1 MANAVY
7 DKAREAF
14 LNGDLD
20 WSSDTIK
27 VVLVDTEVD
36 GYKCAVDITADQY
49 LSDVPMKCVW

>member
-1 MANAVY
+1 MANTVY

-27 VVLVDTEVD
+27 VVLVDTEVEN
-36 GYKCAVDITADQY
+36 YEYEVDIASDQH
-49 LSDVPMKCVW
+49 LSGVIV